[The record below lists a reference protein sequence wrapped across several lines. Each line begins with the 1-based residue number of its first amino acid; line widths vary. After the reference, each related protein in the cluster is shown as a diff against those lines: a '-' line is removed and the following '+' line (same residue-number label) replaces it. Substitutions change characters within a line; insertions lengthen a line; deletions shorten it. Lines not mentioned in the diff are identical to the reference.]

1 MQRLSIDL
9 SVEQHK
15 RIKAMAVVQ
24 GKTIKD
30 LVLGK
35 IFDESADDD
44 TAWQELLSF
53 LDDRI
58 SEVEQGGISTKT
70 PDQIAETVLLR
81 HKNS

>member
-35 IFDESADDD
+35 IFDESSDDD
-44 TAWQELLSF
+44 TAWKELLSL

-70 PDQIAETVLLR
+70 LDQIAETVLLR

>member
-9 SVEQHK
+9 SSEQHK

-35 IFDESADDD
+35 IFGDSAGDD
-44 TAWQELLSF
+44 TAWQELLSL

-58 SEVEQGGISTKT
+58 SEVEQGGISSNT
-70 PDQIAETVLLR
+70 PDQIAETVLR
-81 HKNS
+81 RNKNS

>member
-9 SVEQHK
+9 SAEQHK

-35 IFDESADDD
+35 IFAESEDD
-44 TAWQELLSF
+44 TAWQELLSL

-81 HKNS
+81 QKNS